1 MASNTPALE
10 RVPSGEAADRV
21 VQWWQDGAD
30 PLAPKGWLSLVDE
43 RSADGGRV
51 STDGGQVLRAVHE
64 RVESSILLDATG
76 LTAEELLRNV
86 LAALAV
92 DSSRY
97 GGTRWISELRKQPAR
112 RLVLIGHLH
121 RMGRTRRSC
130 EARRMWGGTLK
141 ALCNRK
147 GLHVVAHVDTA
158 AGLLDSRD
166 AGIRLD
172 GPAEPTDSRN
182 RASHSEI
189 SHPEIPHSEISPS
202 EAPWPDE
209 LRALALAEPR
219 QVPLR
224 VWAALAEGWGLNS
237 VTEAALDRLVDDHPQ
252 WLNRASGGVA
262 FADEGLAETLRQE
275 ASAETVTRVNRHMT
289 TWLRSLSDEI
299 RHPGGWAAGGPL
311 GTYAAMGLA
320 MHAARAEHD
329 QKWTATT
336 FDALV
341 SDATL
346 VAHIPQTSLMD
357 AAHCAHNGVV
367 GENNAAA
374 DAMYLWDYGVVPPA
388 QGEWAAWLHLMATA
402 RGDTVFASGLPA
414 SGIRMPWQAR
424 WTRWRPPGGYHP
436 AFLEP
441 GAIGE
446 LVEVRW
452 QGRPAVAG
460 IGTPELTVGVWDAR
474 TGEPLAGTR
483 QERED
488 LSEELR
494 TGLSWPQ
501 PAEPA
506 DRHDPNQPPSQQ
518 PQPQPQRITTI
529 AELQDRVPDTDSAHP
544 SLLGC
549 AMLRIGDLLFL
560 GGSGG
565 LFALHPA
572 DAFDG
577 AKPPQR
583 APLSGAYAAPGP
595 TTPVDASPPGPAD
608 LRTVVGA
615 DAFRT
620 FAPERLPAGLHDD
633 GTRRVLAEPGLPELN
648 ESGLRIAPDWDGF
661 LSAFEWP
668 EEADEPE
675 SEGPFFRLGLWM
687 GGTLVLDGTT
697 GHVLRVPREAD
708 DPVDGLL
715 VASGLE
721 NFLTMVAQWLTGLRI
736 RETVEGRDEEYLL
749 RQHISGALWLIDETG
764 AESEAWSYLL
774 DNE

>member
-1 MASNTPALE
+1 MASNTTALE

-21 VQWWQDGAD
+21 VQWWQDGTD
-30 PLAPKGWLSLVDE
+30 PLAPKGWLALADE
-43 RSADGGRV
+43 RSADGP
-51 STDGGQVLRAVHE
+51 QVLRAVHE

-130 EARRMWGGTLK
+130 EAQRMWSGTLK
-141 ALCNRK
+141 ALCSRK
-147 GLHVVAHVDTA
+147 GLHVVAHLDTT
-158 AGLLDSRD
+158 AGLMDSRD

-172 GPAEPTDSRN
+172 GPAEPTGSRN
-182 RASHSEI
+182 RV
-189 SHPEIPHSEISPS
+189 PRSEISPPGVDPS
-202 EAPWPDE
+202 GVSWPAE

-219 QVPLR
+219 RVPLR
-224 VWAALAEGWGLNS
+224 VWAALAEGWGLDS
-237 VTEAALDRLVDDHPQ
+237 VTEAALDRLADDHPQ
-252 WLNRASGGVA
+252 WLNRADGGVA
-262 FADEGLAETLRQE
+262 FTDEGLAETLRQE

-320 MHAARAEHD
+320 MHAAQAEHD

-336 FDALV
+336 FDELV

-414 SGIRMPWQAR
+414 SGIRMPWRAQ

-441 GAIGE
+441 GTIGE

-452 QGRPAVAG
+452 RGRPAVAG
-460 IGTPELTVGVWDAR
+460 LGSPEPTVGIWDAR

-483 QERED
+483 QERET
-488 LSEELR
+488 LPEELR
-494 TGLSWPQ
+494 AGLTWPAPTG
-501 PAEPA
+501 PA
-506 DRHDPNQPPSQQ
+506 DHHDPDQSPSQQ
-518 PQPQPQRITTI
+518 PQPQPQPQPQGITTI
-529 AELQDRVPDTDSAHP
+529 AELQDRVPDTGSAHP
-544 SLLGC
+544 SLLGSPV
-549 AMLRIGDLLFL
+549 LRIGDLLFL

-565 LFALHPA
+565 LFALRPA
-572 DAFDG
+572 GAFDRG
-577 AKPPQR
+577 KPPQR
-583 APLSGAYAAPGP
+583 APLSGAYAAAGP
-595 TTPVDASPPGPAD
+595 TTPVDASPPGAAD

-620 FAPERLPAGLHDD
+620 FAPERLPAGLRDV
-633 GTRRVLAEPGLPELN
+633 GTRHVLADPGLPELN

-661 LSAFEWP
+661 LGAFEWP
-668 EEADEPE
+668 EEADEPA
-675 SEGPFFRLGLWM
+675 SEGPFFWLGLWM
-687 GGTLVLDGTT
+687 GGALVLDGTT

-749 RQHISGALWLIDETG
+749 RQHISGALWLIDATG